1 MSKLFLRMLF
11 YAITIVFSF
20 KSGLCQIDQTKLN
33 NLRTK
38 YPWGSIYITY
48 VPFIN
53 LSSILE
59 DEVKIKYISTQCPET
74 SLLTLRSF
82 MRRNKSTNGNQA
94 IAFIEID
101 LNRIEAGFKRA
112 SDPGGEITSIAWSKE
127 QVVDIADLCDRQ
139 LNGIA
144 LAQKSLSIL
153 EKQTASLITAFQAL
167 NETKENAYV
176 SSEVNFVVAKDFRL
190 LLSKKDSTEIVSLPE
205 RSRLAL
211 LSFARE
217 FDAAYFKLQNNEL
230 GHPDSIDEAR
240 IKIFKENLIGLEPKL
255 KDQKPKLK

>member
-20 KSGLCQIDQTKLN
+20 KSGLCQIDQTKLT

-59 DEVKIKYISTQCPET
+59 DENKIKYISAHYPEAT
-74 SLLTLRSF
+74 LSTLRSF
-82 MRRNKSTNGNQA
+82 LKRYKSPTSSQA

-112 SDPGGEITSIAWSKE
+112 SDVGGEITSIAWSKE
-127 QVVDIADLCDRQ
+127 QVVDIADLCDKQ
-139 LNGIA
+139 MNAIA
-144 LAQKSLSIL
+144 VVKKSLSLLETETTPIL
-153 EKQTASLITAFQAL
+153 TVFQTI
-167 NETKENAYV
+167 NNTKENAYA
-176 SSEVNFVVAKDFRL
+176 SFEVYFVLAKDFRRR
-190 LLSKKDSTEIVSLPE
+190 LSTKDSVEIAKLPKN
-205 RSRLAL
+205 SQVAL
-211 LSFARE
+211 LHFVRD
-217 FDAAYFKLQNNEL
+217 FDATYFKLQHNEVE
-230 GHPDSIDEAR
+230 GAR
-240 IKIFKENLIGLEPKL
+240 EFKENLIGLEPKL
-255 KDQKPKLK
+255 KEKQKANNDKS